1 MYFKLTQEIAG
12 EYFGKPEYSPMLFE
26 FSKPSVNVC
35 IKTERQKESNVVVIE
50 TTMQREPKKNV
61 KKVFVELSED
71 YYSDPNNTKKL
82 IEDLKERIKRE
93 DISGYTLPHDIL
105 PSYFLEYCDSVRRD
119 LYSFSSRT
127 YKSIRWVDNLKGDN
141 NPFVNNKLL
150 WSFEN
155 SVWNEFNGELFIDLG
170 IKKGLYSSEKFI
182 GVVTDI
188 VQSGNSEPLG
198 HELLREAYSIRTSF
212 PRSALLIA
220 VSAAE
225 TGIKQCITSLQP
237 ETKWLIE
244 NSASPN
250 ILKLFREYIPTL
262 SLKVDSDFDLVIP
275 TESILKPLQKS
286 IQMRNIISHGGQCK
300 VKVEQLKIAF
310 DTIKNLLW
318 VIDFFMGNKWAIR
331 HLDDHVKKEMRIE

>member
-1 MYFKLTQEIAG
+1 
-12 EYFGKPEYSPMLFE
+12 
-26 FSKPSVNVC
+26 
-35 IKTERQKESNVVVIE
+35 
-50 TTMQREPKKNV
+50 
-61 KKVFVELSED
+61 
-71 YYSDPNNTKKL
+71 
-82 IEDLKERIKRE
+82 
-93 DISGYTLPHDIL
+93 
-105 PSYFLEYCDSVRRD
+105 
-119 LYSFSSRT
+119 LY
-127 YKSIRWVDNLKGDN
+127 N
-141 NPFVNNKLL
+141 
-150 WSFEN
+150 
-155 SVWNEFNGELFIDLG
+155 
-170 IKKGLYSSEKFI
+170 
-182 GVVTDI
+182 
-188 VQSGNSEPLG
+188 
-198 HELLREAYSIRTSF
+198 
-212 PRSALLIA
+212 
-220 VSAAE
+220 
-225 TGIKQCITSLQP
+225 QCITSLQP